1 MKLKTIL
8 IFPILTLILLLFPAC
23 DAAVNG
29 SVKSLT
35 HPYIGEYECVE
46 GKLGEADLLEKYDYI
61 KFNILDDKT
70 FEMIYKQKDGPRQS
84 LEGNYSV
91 NEETREI
98 TGEIGIFGYKFKEN
112 IKIEKSKFTITKNI
126 MGKPLIIKFKMK

>member
-70 FEMIYKQKDGPRQS
+70 FEMIYKQK
-84 LEGNYSV
+84 EGNYSV

-98 TGEIGIFGYKFKEN
+98 TGEIGIFGYKFRES
-112 IKIEKSKFTITKNI
+112 IKIEKGKFTITKNI